1 MPSRV
6 LDWEG
11 VLNARDVGGL
21 SAAGGRSTL
30 SGRLIRSDVLCRL
43 TPAGRRALVD
53 HGVRTIV
60 DVRTPAEVARDWQ
73 DYPFRDGANAGPDDQ
88 LTRVSYRNVPFT
100 GGRDDQAWQVMRD
113 AYAAAT
119 SREELNRLD
128 LDGHPTG
135 IAAIVA
141 AIADAEPGGVLI
153 HCHAGKDR
161 TGLVVALLLSLVGV
175 TDEDVADD
183 YALTRSSLEGLIVDW
198 LSEMSDDPAE
208 HERLRALAE
217 PRREAML
224 DTLAHLRRR
233 YGSAEGY
240 LLAAGVQPEQLA
252 RLRERLV
259 GDG

>member
-1 MPSRV
+1 MPA
-6 LDWEG
+6 G
-11 VLNARDVGGL
+11 
-21 SAAGGRSTL
+21 GGRSTR
-30 SGRLIRSDVLCRL
+30 SGSLIRSDVLCRL
-43 TPAGRRALVD
+43 TAAGRRALLE
-53 HGVRTIV
+53 HGVRTVV

-73 DYPFRDGANAGPDDQ
+73 AYPFREDATAPGEQ
-88 LTRVSYRNVPFT
+88 MTRVRYRNVPFT
-100 GGRDDQAWQVMRD
+100 SGRDDQAWQVMHD

-128 LDGHPTG
+128 LDGHPAG

-141 AIADAEPGGVLI
+141 AIAEAEPGGVLI

-183 YALTRSSLEGLIVDW
+183 YALTTTSLEGLIADW

-208 HERLRALAE
+208 HERLRRLAE

-224 DTLAHLRRR
+224 DTLAYLRQR
-233 YGSAEGY
+233 YGSAERY

-252 RLRERLV
+252 RLRERLLD
-259 GDG
+259 DG

>member
-1 MPSRV
+1 MT
-6 LDWEG
+6 
-11 VLNARDVGGL
+11 
-21 SAAGGRSTL
+21 RSGSL
-30 SGRLIRSDVLCRL
+30 VRSDVLCRL
-43 TPAGRRALVD
+43 TPAGRRALLD

-60 DVRTPAEVARDWQ
+60 DVRTPSEVARDWAA
-73 DYPFRDGANAGPDDQ
+73 YPFRDDAAAGSDTEVPAV
-88 LTRVSYRNVPFT
+88 RYRNVPFT
-100 GGRDDQAWQVMRD
+100 SGRDRAAWQAMHD
-113 AYAAAT
+113 AYAGAT

-135 IAAIVA
+135 IAAVVG
-141 AIADAEPGGVLI
+141 AIAEAEPGGVLI

-175 TDEDVADD
+175 ADEDIADD
-183 YALTRSSLEGLIVDW
+183 YALTMTSLEGLIADW
-198 LSEMSDDPAE
+198 LTEMSDDPAE

-224 DTLAHLRRR
+224 DTLAYLRQG

-240 LLAAGVQPEQLA
+240 LLAAGVRPEQLT
-252 RLRERLV
+252 RLRERLL

>member
-1 MPSRV
+1 
-6 LDWEG
+6 
-11 VLNARDVGGL
+11 
-21 SAAGGRSTL
+21 
-30 SGRLIRSDVLCRL
+30 
-43 TPAGRRALVD
+43 
-53 HGVRTIV
+53 
-60 DVRTPAEVARDWQ
+60 VRTPAEVARDWHA
-73 DYPFRDGANAGPDDQ
+73 YPFRDDAAAGAGEQVPPV
-88 LTRVSYRNVPFT
+88 RYRNVPFT
-100 GGRDDQAWQVMRD
+100 GGRDDQAWQVMHD

-128 LDGHPTG
+128 LDGHRAG

-141 AIADAEPGGVLI
+141 AISEAEPGGVLI

-183 YALTRSSLEGLIVDW
+183 YALTMTSLEGLIADW

-208 HERLRALAE
+208 HERLRRLAE

-224 DTLAHLRRR
+224 DTLAYLRQR
-233 YGSAEGY
+233 YGSAERY

-252 RLRERLV
+252 RLRERLLD
-259 GDG
+259 DG